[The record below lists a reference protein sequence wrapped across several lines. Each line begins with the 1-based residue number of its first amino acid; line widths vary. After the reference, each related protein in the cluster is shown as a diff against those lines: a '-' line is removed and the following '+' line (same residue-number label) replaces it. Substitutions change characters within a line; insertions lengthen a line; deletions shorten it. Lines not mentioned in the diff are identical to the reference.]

1 VGESLAYAYLP
12 VALARV
18 GTALAV
24 EIDGVR
30 VAAVVAREP
39 RYDPA
44 GSRIKA

>member
-1 VGESLAYAYLP
+1 

-24 EIDGVR
+24 EIDGAR

-44 GSRIKA
+44 GRRIKA

>member
-1 VGESLAYAYLP
+1 

-24 EIDGVR
+24 EIDGAR

-39 RYDPA
+39 RYDPGHTRVRA
-44 GSRIKA
+44 